1 MNNIFDVIQKLYSNL
16 INVITV
22 GFEEKDKKFVENE
35 YMRILKNRYSELDI
49 SIDDYD
55 KLYEYLFKIEY
66 KEWND
71 LSLDVKKHILL
82 KDVALDEIIDITNSA
97 FKFANERLNKNIL
110 IPIAQADEYISKL
123 EVLYNSVKEYNQQLA
138 EWHISEGIMDLK
150 YSSGQ
155 TENMSLRTSHI
166 AK

>member
-55 KLYEYLFKIEY
+55 KLYEYLFKIE
-66 KEWND
+66 
-71 LSLDVKKHILL
+71 
-82 KDVALDEIIDITNSA
+82 
-97 FKFANERLNKNIL
+97 
-110 IPIAQADEYISKL
+110 
-123 EVLYNSVKEYNQQLA
+123 
-138 EWHISEGIMDLK
+138 
-150 YSSGQ
+150 
-155 TENMSLRTSHI
+155 
-166 AK
+166 